1 MLYLQQHLDTH
12 KHTLMYK
19 YLSIFALMYIHTPIY
34 GPESCMTASL
44 AFRALFTYICI
55 HMCLYLWILYYL

>member
-1 MLYLQQHLDTH
+1 MLYLR
-12 KHTLMYK
+12 
-19 YLSIFALMYIHTPIY
+19 LSIFALMYIHTPIY